1 MAQVIVRVTLRPDL
15 PTTDRETGRRYLE
28 REGACVEC
36 PRCGQ
41 CFGSVGGSPSSLARL
56 GVLLS
61 QSCPLGER
69 NFYVTS
75 DPNGSEGRR

>member
-1 MAQVIVRVTLRPDL
+1 MAQVTVRVTLRSNL

-41 CFGSVGGSPSSLARL
+41 CFGSVGGSPGSLARL

-75 DPNGSEGRR
+75 APSESGGSR